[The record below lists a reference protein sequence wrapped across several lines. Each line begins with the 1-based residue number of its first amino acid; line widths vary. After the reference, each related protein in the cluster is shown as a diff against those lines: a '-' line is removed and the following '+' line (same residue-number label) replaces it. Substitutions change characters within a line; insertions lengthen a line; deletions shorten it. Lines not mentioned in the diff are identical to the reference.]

1 VIVNGEAGLRPSL
14 AAIDWS
20 FVLDALDY
28 GPPLGSACGWA
39 YLQVGAPCTL
49 VIRTHARL
57 PVSLTG
63 VRVGCGPPRT
73 RWLTSVV
80 PAPGRVDGG

>member
-28 GPPLGSACGWA
+28 GPPLGSAPRA
-39 YLQVGAPCTL
+39 VGHTCRSALLVLLLFALPPGCPC
-49 VIRTHARL
+49 RSREFESGAGR
-57 PVSLTG
+57 P
-63 VRVGCGPPRT
+63 GP
-73 RWLTSVV
+73 
-80 PAPGRVDGG
+80 GG